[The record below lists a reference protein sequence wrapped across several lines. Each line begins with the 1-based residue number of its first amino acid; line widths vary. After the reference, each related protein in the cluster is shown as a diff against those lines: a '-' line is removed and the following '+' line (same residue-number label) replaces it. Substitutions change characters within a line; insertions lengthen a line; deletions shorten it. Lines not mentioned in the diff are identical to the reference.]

1 MGFFD
6 EVKGAL
12 GEIFGEFGQPV
23 KWRDKE
29 YNCTIAEGH
38 QSVEL
43 ESGGFVPDETFTV
56 KFLEKDLDG
65 ERPLI
70 GEIFEINSCL
80 FRIEW
85 VSSRANRGQV
95 EVSLAP
101 KDR

>member
-1 MGFFD
+1 MGFFS
-6 EVKGAL
+6 EIKSAL
-12 GEIFGEFGQPV
+12 SEMFGEMGQSV
-23 KWRDKE
+23 IWRDKE
-29 YNCTIAEGH
+29 HNCLITEGQ

-56 KFLEKDLDG
+56 KFLENDLDG

-70 GEIFEINSCL
+70 GEILEINSRL

-95 EVSLAP
+95 EVSVRP
-101 KDR
+101 KSR